1 MTTRTTSP
9 QHAHDDLH
17 LLLASAEEARQ
28 RQLDALPHTTEDLVA
43 RAHRAT
49 VVRILDD
56 IRTARRR
63 LADGRY
69 GTCSACEQPIS
80 PERLDLRPWAHTCTR
95 CSERLLHS

>member
-9 QHAHDDLH
+9 QQALDDLH
-17 LLLASAEEARQ
+17 ALLTSAEQARQ

-43 RAHRAT
+43 RAHRAS

-56 IRTARRR
+56 IRAAQRR

-69 GTCSACEQPIS
+69 GACSTCEQPIA
-80 PERLDLRPWAHTCTR
+80 PERLELRPWAPTCTR
-95 CSERLLHS
+95 CSERTSQS

>member
-9 QHAHDDLH
+9 QHTIDDLH
-17 LLLASAEEARQ
+17 ALLASAEEARQ

-43 RAHRAT
+43 RAHRAS

-56 IRTARRR
+56 IRGAQRR

-69 GTCSACEQPIS
+69 GTCSTCERPIA
-80 PERLDLRPWAHTCTR
+80 PERLELRPWAPTCTR
-95 CSERLLHS
+95 CSER